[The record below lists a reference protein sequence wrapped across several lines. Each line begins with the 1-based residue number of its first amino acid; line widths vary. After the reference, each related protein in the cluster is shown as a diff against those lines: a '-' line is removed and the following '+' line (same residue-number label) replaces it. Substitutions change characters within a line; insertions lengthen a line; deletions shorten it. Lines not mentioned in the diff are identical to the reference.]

1 MLLQILKL
9 ALLRQPPK
17 PKQVASLFK
26 IGVLGQFMNVNAAIG
41 KNAAVA
47 IDVTNA
53 GVGSNNAFQS
63 FWGRSHARHSLSLNW
78 IDYLL
83 PEPHEGV
90 RGDATLLLYAKT
102 QPGARMGS

>member
-26 IGVLGQFMNVNAAIG
+26 IGVRGQFMNVNAAIG

-63 FWGRSHARHSLSLNW
+63 FRGRSAAHARHSLSLNW

-83 PEPHEGV
+83 PEAHEGL
-90 RGDATLLLYAKT
+90 RGGK
-102 QPGARMGS
+102 QPY